1 MFTYNWTIL
10 FIQLTTFIMKSLLL
24 FLSLCVVGHTFAQS
38 TQYQSTDTPK
48 LKFIELDA
56 VQKKHRVELTWMSTL
71 ELEGDFFAVE
81 RSADGENFSPI
92 KGALAT
98 NLEKPPKPYTAL
110 DFEPYTVSYYRIQ
123 QTDATGHVNYSSV
136 KEVKLKGIH
145 FAEAY
150 INPKKNNEIQVLVN
164 LDQHKGFNIIVS
176 DTEEKQLYNVF
187 LPRSTGEEPYT
198 IDMNDFDAGTYMV
211 NILTSD
217 RKYTYKEEIVLEK

>member
-1 MFTYNWTIL
+1 
-10 FIQLTTFIMKSLLL
+10 MKSLLL
-24 FLSLCVVGHTFAQS
+24 FLSLYCIVGYTFAQS
-38 TQYQSTDTPK
+38 TQDQTADTPK
-48 LKFIELDA
+48 LRFIELDA
-56 VQKKHRVELTWMSTL
+56 VQKKHRVELTWTSTL

-81 RSADGENFSPI
+81 RSTDGENFVPI

-98 NLEKPPKPYTAL
+98 NIEKSPKPYTAL

-123 QTDATGHVNYSSV
+123 QTDATGKVNFSSV
-136 KEVKLKGIH
+136 KQVKLEGIH

-164 LDQHKGFNIIVS
+164 LKQQKGFNIIVS
-176 DTEEKQLYNVF
+176 DKEEKQLYNVF

-211 NILTSD
+211 DILTND
-217 RKYTYKEEIVLEK
+217 RKYIYQEEVVVKK